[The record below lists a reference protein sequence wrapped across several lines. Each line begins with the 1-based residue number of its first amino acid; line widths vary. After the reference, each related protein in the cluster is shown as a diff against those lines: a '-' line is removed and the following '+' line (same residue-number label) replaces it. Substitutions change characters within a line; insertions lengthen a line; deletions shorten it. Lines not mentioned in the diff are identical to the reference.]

1 MGETVNK
8 LIELANSLN
17 NQKIDLSPLTEIA
30 NSIMDFSTRLIN
42 LQNFSTLYGAT
53 GSLEMFS
60 VSLQNLVNSLPSRNA
75 IGDVL
80 DYVSTSIER
89 LASYSSSATDVIYAL
104 SNALSDLN
112 ESLEEM
118 NYKSIEKLSKFSGS
132 MMVISLIDETKLN
145 NVLNALAEKKNELSS
160 IVEENNKFTLE
171 KPMNDITS
179 FVQKISDTLTG
190 APQEAQSPE
199 GTTPEGT
206 TGGSEGTRLMRFPC
220 FNASIASAVFISQG
234 HRNHQAWVSHPFQPS
249 P

>member
-1 MGETVNK
+1 
-8 LIELANSLN
+8 
-17 NQKIDLSPLTEIA
+17 
-30 NSIMDFSTRLIN
+30 
-42 LQNFSTLYGAT
+42 
-53 GSLEMFS
+53 MFS

-206 TGGSEGTRLMRFPC
+206 TDYYAQSLETLQSIDQSLKDLLEKSNVVGKGSGIFGSLF
-220 FNASIASAVFISQG
+220 S
-234 HRNHQAWVSHPFQPS
+234 
-249 P
+249 